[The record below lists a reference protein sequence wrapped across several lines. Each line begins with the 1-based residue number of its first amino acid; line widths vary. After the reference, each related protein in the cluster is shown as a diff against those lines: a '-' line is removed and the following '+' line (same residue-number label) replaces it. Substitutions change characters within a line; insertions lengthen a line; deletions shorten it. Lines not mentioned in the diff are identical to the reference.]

1 MPNFLIG
8 LPLFM
13 PNKTRI
19 VIVVSSLVVLL
30 SSLAIAF
37 YRNYEVALK
46 AFKTWSMFSTAA
58 SSILLLMYFVVT
70 SAYNWRR
77 QYRKSR
83 QEQQRTAQAGPCD
96 YEWKDILKRRT
107 SIVKSATTPTRE
119 PRKLLSQLKV
129 FQYVDAT
136 ALQMLTEK
144 AQVRVLKSSEVL
156 HLKRTEMAFV
166 GEGAFNV
173 SFGTGDDFKVR
184 IGVGGTLTSY
194 ANALRALAK
203 AYFTEKSVTELES
216 CRIEAGVEGGVAIV
230 LDEKCFG
237 RLVETS
243 HLAVAHLTQVMLT
256 RFKRATLPLLVN
268 YFHLDSAMTAFLPYF
283 LNKSTSS
290 TVKIT
295 DLIEAQPKSEKF
307 RRAVFSYLISAFG
320 LDHTLF
326 TAMEASPSLLSSHIS
341 IHQSAAGEV
350 VQMEGR
356 ECRGAFLILEGAL
369 EISFGGDGENS
380 ISGGVGDFC
389 GVISSL
395 MGKCSVVKIAVPE
408 ASQDDWSASKLSL
421 LSVEPTS
428 KCTYV
433 LISQHLLEMISERDP
448 RLLFAN
454 IPSYSAGDVLIE
466 FVDMCVDWQQR
477 PCGSDVREGNADRVL
492 KMLHGR
498 VRESEKQ
505 REFGI
510 GSFIGEDEIFAKKP
524 EKQAKYV
531 AVRHSELATI
541 PVALIEALITKNSS
555 IASTFLPRLLARQ
568 QAILQELTAA
578 KRKID
583 PIKTVCLL
591 PVGAAVR
598 VKDSLDLRARSLAVN
613 ATRNSQ
619 MRIVEAVAEQLQ
631 TALTRHGV
639 TWASIDSGRAA
650 ELMGR
655 QLFTTLGTL
664 KMNEYLAAQEDVCR
678 LLIYVADS
686 VFSTWTRQ
694 CIGQADLVL
703 LVADLED
710 ELISLGD
717 LELQLLQ
724 LNPLVTVEMC
734 LTRVNPATPSQTS
747 KWLSC
752 RPWIRA
758 HHHLLLHHCDD
769 KDKTAPCAEQHRHSW
784 MPANLSSFN
793 ISSATSLISM
803 VPLDLLN
810 SLIRKSRDLRAF
822 LISQQQTLFQHRQ
835 MRRRSFAHMDVHYN
849 HSNADD
855 FGRLARRLLGR
866 SLGLVLGGGGARGIA
881 HAGIIR
887 AVQEAGLEFDLVGG
901 TSIGAFVGALMSRDQ
916 SGFTR
921 SFPVISGFS
930 AAMASKWRQAL
941 DLTYPATSW
950 FSGHAFNRVLWKYFG
965 FAGIEDYPI
974 PFFAVTTD
982 LTRSS
987 LQIHRSGP
995 AWQYIRASM
1004 SLSGFLPPVCDARDG
1019 TLLVDGGYLAN
1030 VPMEQM
1036 LNGTMTELSSLT
1048 IGEKAR
1054 RGECEEEMRDALAAA
1069 VTIAIDVGRVTDRVP
1084 VYYGEALSGWTV
1096 IGRKLKLKLMRLFN
1110 IPIEGNVSVPL
1121 TLDEIQFR
1129 LAYASSAGLLSRTL
1143 RRSHAQ
1149 LRAELDSSQNSYVTA
1164 CESTGSVECMPTVFY
1179 LRPTGALEFGTLDFH
1194 KWEPI
1199 MRIGY
1204 EYGKRMIEAWR
1215 QDGTLQ
1221 RLLEMQGKSKDD
1233 SRTESSS
1240 TRPLHDN
1247 CDYCQDSM
1255 QLLTIDRSHLRRR
1268 RSSI

>member
-1 MPNFLIG
+1 MPNRS
-8 LPLFM
+8 
-13 PNKTRI
+13 RI
-19 VIVVSSLVVLL
+19 VIGVSSLVVLL
-30 SSLAIAF
+30 ASLSLAF
-37 YRNYEVALK
+37 YRNYEVAMK

-58 SSILLLMYFVVT
+58 SSILLLSYFVIT

-96 YEWKDILKRRT
+96 SELTDIMQRRA
-107 SIVKSATTPTRE
+107 SIVKAAIIPTRQPKE
-119 PRKLLSQLKV
+119 LLSQIKI
-129 FQYVDAT
+129 FQYVDVAS
-136 ALQMLTEK
+136 LQTLTQD
-144 AQVRVLKSSEVL
+144 AQVRVLNPGQVL
-156 HLKRTEMAFV
+156 RLKRTEMAFV
-166 GEGAFNV
+166 GEGAFKV
-173 SFGTGDDFKVR
+173 SFRMGDSDDFSVN

-203 AYFTEKSVTELES
+203 AYYSEKSVADRES
-216 CRIEAGVEGGVAIV
+216 CRIEAKEAGGVAII

-237 RLVETS
+237 RLVKAS
-243 HLAVAHLTQVMLT
+243 NLAVAHLAQVMLT
-256 RFKRATLPLLVN
+256 RFKRATLPLLLN
-268 YFHLDSAMTAFLPYF
+268 YFHLDSVMTAFLPYF
-283 LNKSTSS
+283 LNKPASS
-290 TVKIT
+290 SLKIT
-295 DLIEAQPKSEKF
+295 DLIENQAKTEKF
-307 RRAVFSYLISAFG
+307 RRAVFSYLITSFG

-326 TAMEASPSLLSSHIS
+326 TAMEASSSLLAAHIS
-341 IHQSAAGEV
+341 IHQSGAGEV
-350 VQMEGR
+350 VQREGQ
-356 ECRGAFLILEGAL
+356 ECRGAFLILEGSL
-369 EISFGGDGENS
+369 EVSFGGDGVKG
-380 ISGGVGDFC
+380 ITGGVGDFC
-389 GVISSL
+389 GIISAL

-408 ASQDDWSASKLSL
+408 AQEEENWNASRISL
-421 LSVEPTS
+421 LSTEAAP
-428 KCTYV
+428 KCTFA
-433 LISQHLLEMISERDP
+433 LISQHLLEMITERDP

-454 IPSYSAGDVLIE
+454 IPSYSAGDAMIE
-466 FVDMCVDWQQR
+466 FMDMCVDWQQR

-492 KMLHGR
+492 KVLHGR

-510 GSFIGEDEIFAKKP
+510 GSFIGEDVIFSEKK
-524 EKQAKYV
+524 ETQVKFV

-541 PVALIEALITKNSS
+541 PVALIEAFITKNSS

-568 QAILQELTAA
+568 QAMLQEMTAA

-583 PIKTVCLL
+583 PIKTICLL
-591 PVGAAVR
+591 PVGASIR
-598 VKDSLDLRARSLAVN
+598 ESKELDARARSLTIN

-619 MRIVEAVAEQLQ
+619 MRVVEAVAEQLQ
-631 TALTRHGV
+631 AALTRHGV
-639 TWASIDSGRAA
+639 AWASIDSGGAA

-678 LLIYVADS
+678 LLIYVADC

-710 ELISLGD
+710 EVIALGD
-717 LELQLLQ
+717 LERQMLH
-724 LNPLVTVEMC
+724 LNPLVNVEMC
-734 LTRVNPATPSQTS
+734 MARVNPATPSQTS

-752 RPWIRA
+752 RPWIKA
-758 HHHLLLHHCDD
+758 HHHLLLRGCTD
-769 KDKTAPCAEQHRHSW
+769 KDQAAPCAEQHRHPW
-784 MPANLSSFN
+784 MPTNLSSFN
-793 ISSATSLISM
+793 ISSAASLISM

-810 SLIRKSRDLRAF
+810 SLIRKSRDLRTF
-822 LISQQQTLFQHRQ
+822 LITQQQSLFQHRQ
-835 MRRRSFAHMDVHYN
+835 LRRRSFAHMDTHYTPS
-849 HSNADD
+849 SNDD

-887 AVQEAGLEFDLVGG
+887 AFQEAGLEFDLVGG
-901 TSIGAFVGALMSRDQ
+901 TSIGAFVGALMSREQ
-916 SGFTR
+916 AGIAR
-921 SFPVISGFS
+921 ALPVISGFS
-930 AAMASKWRQAL
+930 SAMSSKWRQAL

-950 FSGHAFNRVLWKYFG
+950 FSGHAFNRALWKYFG
-965 FAGIEDYPI
+965 FAGIEDYPV

-1030 VPMEQM
+1030 VPIEQM
-1036 LNGTMTELSSLT
+1036 LNGTMTELSTLT
-1048 IGEKAR
+1048 IGERAR
-1054 RGECEEEMRDALAAA
+1054 RGECEEETRDALAAA
-1069 VTIAIDVGRVTDRVP
+1069 VTIAIDVGRATDRVP

-1096 IGRKLKLKLMRLFN
+1096 IGRKLKLKLMRLFGL
-1110 IPIEGNVSVPL
+1110 PLEGNVSVPL

-1143 RRSHAQ
+1143 RRSHVQ
-1149 LRAELDSSQNSYVTA
+1149 LLQELDSSQNSYVKT

-1179 LRPTGALEFGTLDFH
+1179 LRPTGVLEYGTLDFH
-1194 KWEPI
+1194 KWDAI

-1215 QDGTLQ
+1215 EDGTLQ
-1221 RLLEMQGKSKDD
+1221 RLLEMQGKGGNDVKTAEAAQS
-1233 SRTESSS
+1233 
-1240 TRPLHDN
+1240 PLHDN
-1247 CDYCQDSM
+1247 CDYCQDSPN
-1255 QLLTIDRSHLRRR
+1255 LLTIDRSLLRRR